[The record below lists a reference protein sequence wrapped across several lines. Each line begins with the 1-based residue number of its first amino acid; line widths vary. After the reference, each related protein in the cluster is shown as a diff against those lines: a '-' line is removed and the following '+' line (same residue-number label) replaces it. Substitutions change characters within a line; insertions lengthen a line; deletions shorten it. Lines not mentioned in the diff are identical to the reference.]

1 MTERTTV
8 SKLHEQLSQLI
19 GSHDCVVLHGSPQIV
34 LAYVHAIDAIDR
46 FVHGEAAPLVRDPRD
61 RSMAS
66 GRPVIRSVQRL
77 RRDGSLWRVELD
89 SGVVDL
95 ALEEFVKYK
104 AFNDQCARQL
114 GRQFDPMPRAE
125 WRRVTTE
132 VLRDVV
138 IAEAQQSGWPPP
150 PKRTE
155 E

>member
-1 MTERTTV
+1 MTT
-8 SKLHEQLSQLI
+8 LHEELRRLMGQ
-19 GSHDCVVLHGSPQIV
+19 HDCVILDGAPRIV
-34 LAYVHAIDAIDR
+34 VAYADAIDSIDR
-46 FVHGEAAPLVRDPRD
+46 FLHGEFAPLVTDPRAPTNEVD
-61 RSMAS
+61 
-66 GRPVIRSVQRL
+66 RPVIHSMQRL

-114 GRQFDPMPRAE
+114 GRQFGPMPRGE
-125 WRRVTTE
+125 WRRVTRE
-132 VLRDVV
+132 VLRAVV
-138 IAEAQQSGWPPP
+138 IAEAQRSGWAPL